1 MGQIESVMIVDDNLM
16 PVKIMAATLKGKA
29 SGKPV
34 GNSRFGEKT
43 EGALEKLHSLFRYEK
58 WKDQRDF
65 KYYLGLV
72 RKEPENTF
80 ARLRLA
86 EIYLKR
92 GEKRKAI
99 IVYLQT
105 AEIFSRKRL
114 YSQAVAIYKRIQKQ
128 DPAVMHLYPKLAEI
142 CRKMGFQE
150 EASSQSSRG
159 MEESGTKSM
168 GRDVTSKPRNILEEI
183 QEKKVQSFPGGTKA
197 QAEKDGKGNPG
208 KTGELTFPEQEQEE
222 GLFDLSAQLEFIEP
236 PEGKEVFEVTA
247 EKSYGLEE
255 IFRELKKID
264 FPGEAYPNFNYN
276 MGLACREL
284 GLIEEAIEQF
294 HIAFESGQRPFE
306 AAHLL
311 GLCFLDKEQLVEAR
325 QSFEKALKVDGISKD
340 KTMEIELALKDM
352 EPKREEACRE
362 FARVNRGE
370 SQKTK
375 GSSRPQNKKVQL
387 VTLGTSLISPRQA

>member
-1 MGQIESVMIVDDNLM
+1 MGQIESIMIVDDKLM
-16 PVKIMAATLKGKA
+16 PIKIMAAPLKGRA

-34 GNSRFGEKT
+34 GNSRFGEKA

-58 WKDQRDF
+58 WKNQKDF
-65 KYYLGLV
+65 KYYMGLV

-92 GEKRKAI
+92 GEKKKAI

-128 DPAVMHLYPKLAEI
+128 DPALMQLYPKLAEV

-150 EASSQSSRG
+150 AASSQSPQG
-159 MEESGTKSM
+159 TEESATKSM
-168 GRDVTSKPRNILEEI
+168 GQHVASKPRTIIEEI
-183 QEKKVQSFPGGTKA
+183 QEKKVQSFPGGANA
-197 QAEKDGKGNPG
+197 QAEKNGNESAG
-208 KTGELTFPEQEQEE
+208 KTGELTFPEQEQKK

-236 PEGKEVFEVTA
+236 SEGKEVFEIRA
-247 EKSYGLEE
+247 EKSHGLEE
-255 IFRELKKID
+255 IFRELKKIEV
-264 FPGEAYPNFNYN
+264 PGEAYPNFNYN

-284 GLIEEAIEQF
+284 GLIDEAIEQF
-294 HIAFESGQRPFE
+294 HIAFESGQRPFD

-311 GLCFLDKEQLVEAR
+311 GLCFLDKEQSVEAR
-325 QSFEKALKVDGISKD
+325 QSFEKALKVDGISKE
-340 KTMEIELALKDM
+340 KIMEIDLALKDM
-352 EPKREEACRE
+352 EQKSEEECGE
-362 FARVNRGE
+362 FAKMNRGE
-370 SQKTK
+370 RQKPK
-375 GSSRPQNKKVQL
+375 GSSRPQDKKNAIPL
-387 VTLGTSLISPRQA
+387 LEGN